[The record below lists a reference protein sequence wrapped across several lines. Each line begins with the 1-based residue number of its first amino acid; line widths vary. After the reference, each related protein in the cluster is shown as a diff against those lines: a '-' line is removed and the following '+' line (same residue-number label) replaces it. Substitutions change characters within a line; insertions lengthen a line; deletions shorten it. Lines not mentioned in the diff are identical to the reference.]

1 MPHADDRVVLRSDS
15 TSRYSEAARRLP
27 NVGYM
32 RALSAE
38 GIGAL
43 APEELAGVFG
53 VEVETLVSGAGLPV
67 FATRPPGEFPMR
79 PRP

>member
-1 MPHADDRVVLRSDS
+1 
-15 TSRYSEAARRLP
+15 
-27 NVGYM
+27 M